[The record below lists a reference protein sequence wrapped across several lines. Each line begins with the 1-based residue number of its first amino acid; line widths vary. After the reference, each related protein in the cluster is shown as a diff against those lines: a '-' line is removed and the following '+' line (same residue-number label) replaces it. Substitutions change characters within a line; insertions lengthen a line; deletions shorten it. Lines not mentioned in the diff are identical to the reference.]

1 MPDASN
7 PLFSRPALAAIMLL
21 STLAIWLLNLTAPGT
36 NLPTPNVKTWSTES
50 GIPVTWLSQS
60 QWENSNKLEIRL
72 VFNAE
77 HSNPA
82 TIRATLDMLLGDSLP
97 LSTASINQRFSPL
110 AARALSHYD
119 TDNQVIGV
127 TMNSEP
133 DYLIPSLSLMTR
145 WLQTPDFKPRSFDQ
159 WQRQQQTALSTPQ
172 SSWQPFS
179 GKPAA
184 DFSDLS
190 LDQVKDYYQT
200 LKNAAASIII
210 IGHMTSESED
220 RVTRALNTISQ
231 DYRLSATKTSV
242 MQSKPMQNI
251 DGQTEKQT
259 SSIDTI
265 WQSQS
270 AIELEPISSVKEWLS
285 LQIWGTD
292 LVATLNQQAHID
304 FVQLALNL
312 SVQPPWIWWQTQY
325 HNTLTLN
332 QNTIQEVSTAANMK
346 SLALLE
352 PLLSTRDTE
361 HFQAL
366 LDAFKAQLEQQALSP
381 TWWSDI
387 ATQVTHK
394 NDGFTLEKFATD
406 YQDAITRFTIEDY
419 RSALEALLKPSS
431 YQEIQVYQ

>member
-1 MPDASN
+1 MPDASK
-7 PLFSRPALAAIMLL
+7 PLFSRPALAAVMLL
-21 STLAIWLLNLTAPGT
+21 STLAIWLLNLTAPST
-36 NLPTPNVKTWSTES
+36 NLPTPNIKTWSTES

-82 TIRATLDMLLGDSLP
+82 IIRATLDMLLGDSLP

-119 TDNQVIGV
+119 TDNQIIGV
-127 TMNSEP
+127 TMNNEP

-159 WQRQQQTALSTPQ
+159 WQRQQQTALSAPQ

-179 GKPAA
+179 AKPVAN
-184 DFSDLS
+184 FSDLS
-190 LDQVKDYYQT
+190 LDQVKDYYQS

-210 IGHMTSESED
+210 IGHMTSESEE
-220 RVTRALNTISQ
+220 RITRALNTISQ
-231 DYRLSATKTSV
+231 DYRRSPPNPPV
-242 MQSKPMQNI
+242 MQSETMQNPNN
-251 DGQTEKQT
+251 QTVRPAST
-259 SSIDTI
+259 MGAP

-270 AIELEPISSVKEWLS
+270 AVELKPISSVEEWLS

-312 SVQPPWIWWQTQY
+312 SVQPPWVWWQTQY
-325 HNTLTLN
+325 RNTLTLEP
-332 QNTIQEVSTAANMK
+332 NTIQEANSEASMK

-352 PLLSTRDTE
+352 PLPSTRDPE

-366 LDAFKAQLEQQALSP
+366 MDAFKAQLAQQTLSP

-387 ATQVTHK
+387 ATQVTHE
-394 NDGFTLEKFATD
+394 GGAFTLEKFAAD

-419 RSALEALLKPSS
+419 QSALETLLKPSS